1 MLSNT
6 KHLLNLFIA
15 IPEPLELWLRQCL
28 RTPILMTCSWSREP
42 LWTQRWTP
50 TGRMSKGW
58 NGKANQSIFVHN
70 KKSMTSVSTLWIGS
84 GRLGSWH
91 LWTVP
96 LSTWVSPPC
105 PCSKWH
111 SIVAGVRVAVGQ
123 PVEDRQGRCCGSRG
137 WSQDSLSR
145 SKSARRINWYKHY
158 PTVWQKEY
166 TTSKLRQN
174 YTSFLKKILLVTFR
188 HGR

>member
-1 MLSNT
+1 MLTNN

-58 NGKANQSIFVHN
+58 NGRSKQINIRAQQKVKDFLLQHFELQAWQATWL
-70 KKSMTSVSTLWIGS
+70 MATLSSRI
-84 GRLGSWH
+84 
-91 LWTVP
+91 
-96 LSTWVSPPC
+96 TWVSPPC
-105 PCSKWH
+105 PYSKWH

-123 PVEDRQGRCCGSRG
+123 LVEGRPGRCCGSRG

-145 SKSARRINWYKHY
+145 SKSARRINWYDHY
-158 PTVWQKEY
+158 PIT
-166 TTSKLRQN
+166 
-174 YTSFLKKILLVTFR
+174 
-188 HGR
+188 